1 MNRGNRVAFQ
11 SRVER
16 LDTGLRM
23 HVIPV
28 SELVVESFPGVKRM
42 IVGIGGVELRRA
54 LQGIGS
60 GEPYVMIGQTVLK
73 EAGLRMGACVEVV
86 MWPDPEPDNLN
97 IAAEFEEVL
106 AQDAG
111 ARERWGTFTP
121 GKRRSLNYYVDS
133 AKRAET
139 RVKRAVELA
148 TKIRER
154 RLYGD

>member
-1 MNRGNRVAFQ
+1 MSDRIAFE

-28 SELVVESFPGVKRM
+28 PELVMETFPGVKRM
-42 IVGIGGVELRRA
+42 IVRIGGVELRRA
-54 LQGIGS
+54 LQGVLS
-60 GEPYVMIGQTVLK
+60 GEPYVMIGLVVLK
-73 EAGLRMGACVEVV
+73 ELGLRMGARVEAGI
-86 MWPDPEPDNLN
+86 WPDPEPDNLH
-97 IAAEFEEVL
+97 IAEEFEEAL
-106 AQDAG
+106 AQDDG
-111 ARERWGTFTP
+111 AKERWDTFTP
-121 GKRRSLNYYVDS
+121 GKQRSLNHYVDS